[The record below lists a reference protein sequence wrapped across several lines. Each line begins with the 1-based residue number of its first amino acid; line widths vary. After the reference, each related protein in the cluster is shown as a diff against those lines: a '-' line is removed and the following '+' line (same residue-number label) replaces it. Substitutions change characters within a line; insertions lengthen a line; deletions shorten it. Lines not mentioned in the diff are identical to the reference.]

1 MIKILPYLLLIFA
14 IGIGAL
20 FISSFKAKNI
30 ILNTK
35 NIAPKKSFYELEAIS
50 IDGKKIS
57 FDQYK
62 NKKILIV
69 NVASKCGYTYQYE
82 GLQKLQDIYQ
92 DKVIVLGF
100 PANDFFNQES
110 GSNED
115 IEEFCETNY
124 GITFPMFEKTTT
136 KGKKQSPIYQWLTN
150 KDFNGWNAQRPTW
163 NFCKYLVNEDGEL
176 VGFFDSKV
184 KPSPKRLQ
192 VYYKVARHTLILNLL
207 PSQLFQQ
214 LRL

>member
-20 FISSFKAKNI
+20 FFSSFKAKNI
-30 ILNTK
+30 ILNTN

-50 IDGKKIS
+50 LDGKKIS

-82 GLQKLQDIYQ
+82 GLQKLQDIHQ

-110 GSNED
+110 GSNEE
-115 IEEFCETNY
+115 IEEFCEINF
-124 GITFPMFEKTTT
+124 GITFRMFEKTTT
-136 KGKKQSPIYQWLTN
+136 KGRKQSPVYQWLTN
-150 KDFNGWNAQRPTW
+150 KDFNGWNTQRPTW
-163 NFCKYLVNEDGEL
+163 NFCKYLVNEQGEL

-184 KPSPKRLQ
+184 KPLSEEI
-192 VYYKVARHTLILNLL
+192 TSLL
-207 PSQLFQQ
+207 
-214 LRL
+214 

>member
-1 MIKILPYLLLIFA
+1 MMIKILPYLLLIFV
-14 IGIGAL
+14 IGGGVL
-20 FISSFKAKNI
+20 LTTSFKAKTKNI
-30 ILNTK
+30 ILNTN

-50 IDGKKIS
+50 LDGKKIS

-110 GSNED
+110 GSNEE

-136 KGKKQSPIYQWLTN
+136 KGKKQSQIYQWLTN

-163 NFCKYLVNEDGEL
+163 NFCKYLVNEQGKL

-184 KPSPKRLQ
+184 KPLSEEI
-192 VYYKVARHTLILNLL
+192 TSLL
-207 PSQLFQQ
+207 
-214 LRL
+214 

>member
-1 MIKILPYLLLIFA
+1 MMIKILPYLLLIFA
-14 IGIGAL
+14 IGVGVLLIT
-20 FISSFKAKNI
+20 SFKAKTKNI
-30 ILNTK
+30 ILNTN

-50 IDGKKIS
+50 IDGKKIN

-110 GSNED
+110 GSNEE
-115 IEEFCETNY
+115 IEEFCEINF
-124 GITFPMFEKTTT
+124 GITFQMFEKTTT
-136 KGKKQSPIYQWLTN
+136 KGKKQSPVYQWLTN

-163 NFCKYLVNEDGEL
+163 NFCKYLVNEKGEL
-176 VGFFDSKV
+176 VGFFNSKI
-184 KPSPKRLQ
+184 KPLSEEI
-192 VYYKVARHTLILNLL
+192 TSLL
-207 PSQLFQQ
+207 
-214 LRL
+214 

>member
-1 MIKILPYLLLIFA
+1 MMIKILPYLLLIFV
-14 IGIGAL
+14 IGVGVL
-20 FISSFKAKNI
+20 LVTSFKAKTKNI
-30 ILNTK
+30 ILNTN

-50 IDGKKIS
+50 LDGKKIS

-82 GLQKLQDIYQ
+82 GLQKLQDIHQ

-110 GSNED
+110 GSNEE

-163 NFCKYLVNEDGEL
+163 NFCKYLVNEQGEL

-184 KPSPKRLQ
+184 KPLSEEI
-192 VYYKVARHTLILNLL
+192 TSLL
-207 PSQLFQQ
+207 
-214 LRL
+214 

>member
-1 MIKILPYLLLIFA
+1 MMIKILPYLLLIFV
-14 IGIGAL
+14 IGVGVL
-20 FISSFKAKNI
+20 LTTSFKAKTKNI
-30 ILNTK
+30 ILNTN

-50 IDGKKIS
+50 IDGEKIS

-82 GLQKLQDIYQ
+82 GLQKLQDIHQ

-110 GSNED
+110 GSNEE
-115 IEEFCETNY
+115 IEEFCEINF
-124 GITFPMFEKTTT
+124 GITFRMFEKTTT
-136 KGKKQSPIYQWLTN
+136 KGRKQSPVYQWLTN
-150 KDFNGWNAQRPTW
+150 KDFNGWNTQRPTW
-163 NFCKYLVNEDGEL
+163 NFCKYLVNEQGEL

-184 KPSPKRLQ
+184 KPLSEEI
-192 VYYKVARHTLILNLL
+192 TSLL
-207 PSQLFQQ
+207 
-214 LRL
+214 

>member
-1 MIKILPYLLLIFA
+1 MMIKILPYLLLIFV
-14 IGIGAL
+14 IGVGVL
-20 FISSFKAKNI
+20 LTTSFKAKTKNI
-30 ILNTK
+30 ILNTN

-50 IDGKKIS
+50 LDGKKIS

-110 GSNED
+110 GSNEE

-150 KDFNGWNAQRPTW
+150 KDFKGWNAQRPTW
-163 NFCKYLVNEDGEL
+163 NFCKYLVNEQGKL

-184 KPSPKRLQ
+184 KPLSEEI
-192 VYYKVARHTLILNLL
+192 TSLL
-207 PSQLFQQ
+207 
-214 LRL
+214 

>member
-1 MIKILPYLLLIFA
+1 MMIKILPYLLLIFA
-14 IGIGAL
+14 IGVGIL
-20 FISSFKAKNI
+20 LVTSFKAKTKNI
-30 ILNTK
+30 ILNTN

-50 IDGKKIS
+50 LDGKKIS

-82 GLQKLQDIYQ
+82 GLQKLQDIHQ

-110 GSNED
+110 GSNEE
-115 IEEFCETNY
+115 IEEFCEINF
-124 GITFPMFEKTTT
+124 GITFRMFEKTTT
-136 KGKKQSPIYQWLTN
+136 KGRKQSPVYQWLTN
-150 KDFNGWNAQRPTW
+150 KDFNGWNTQRPTW
-163 NFCKYLVNEDGEL
+163 NFCKYLVNEQGEL

-184 KPSPKRLQ
+184 KPLSEEI
-192 VYYKVARHTLILNLL
+192 TSLL
-207 PSQLFQQ
+207 
-214 LRL
+214 

>member
-1 MIKILPYLLLIFA
+1 MMIKILPYLLLIFA
-14 IGIGAL
+14 IGVGVL
-20 FISSFKAKNI
+20 LVTSFKAKTKNI
-30 ILNTK
+30 ILNTN

-50 IDGKKIS
+50 IDGEKIS

-110 GSNED
+110 GSNEE

-163 NFCKYLVNEDGEL
+163 NFCKYLVNEQGKL

-184 KPSPKRLQ
+184 KPLSEEI
-192 VYYKVARHTLILNLL
+192 TSLL
-207 PSQLFQQ
+207 
-214 LRL
+214 

>member
-14 IGIGAL
+14 IGVGVL
-20 FISSFKAKNI
+20 LMTSFKAKTKNI
-30 ILNTK
+30 ILNTN

-100 PANDFFNQES
+100 PANDFFNQEP
-110 GSNED
+110 GSNEE
-115 IEEFCETNY
+115 IEEFCEINY
-124 GITFPMFEKTTT
+124 GITFQMFEKTTT
-136 KGKKQSPIYQWLTN
+136 KGKKQSPVYQWLTN
-150 KDFNGWNAQRPTW
+150 KDFNGWNAQQPTW
-163 NFCKYLVNEDGEL
+163 NFCKYLVNEKGEL
-176 VGFFDSKV
+176 VGFCNSKI
-184 KPSPKRLQ
+184 KPLSEEI
-192 VYYKVARHTLILNLL
+192 TSLL
-207 PSQLFQQ
+207 
-214 LRL
+214 

>member
-1 MIKILPYLLLIFA
+1 MMIKILPYLLLIFA
-14 IGIGAL
+14 IGVGIL
-20 FISSFKAKNI
+20 LVTSFKAKTKNI
-30 ILNTK
+30 ILNTN

-50 IDGKKIS
+50 LDGKKIS

-110 GSNED
+110 GSNEE

-150 KDFNGWNAQRPTW
+150 KDFNGWNVQRPTW
-163 NFCKYLVNEDGEL
+163 NFCKYLVNEKGEL

-184 KPSPKRLQ
+184 KPLSEEI
-192 VYYKVARHTLILNLL
+192 TSLL
-207 PSQLFQQ
+207 
-214 LRL
+214 

>member
-92 DKVIVLGF
+92 DKVTVLGF

-110 GSNED
+110 GSNEE

-163 NFCKYLVNEDGEL
+163 NFCKYLVNEEGEL

-184 KPSPKRLQ
+184 KPLSEEI
-192 VYYKVARHTLILNLL
+192 TSLL
-207 PSQLFQQ
+207 
-214 LRL
+214 

>member
-1 MIKILPYLLLIFA
+1 MMIKILPYLLLIFA
-14 IGIGAL
+14 IGVGVL
-20 FISSFKAKNI
+20 LVTSFKAKTKNI
-30 ILNTK
+30 ILNTN

-50 IDGKKIS
+50 IDGEKIS

-82 GLQKLQDIYQ
+82 GLQKLQDIHQ

-110 GSNED
+110 GSNEE
-115 IEEFCETNY
+115 IEEFCERNF
-124 GITFPMFEKTTT
+124 GITFQMFEKTTT
-136 KGKKQSPIYQWLTN
+136 KGKKQSSVYQWLTN
-150 KDFNGWNAQRPTW
+150 KDFNGWNTQRPTW
-163 NFCKYLVNEDGEL
+163 NFCKYLVNEQGEL

-184 KPSPKRLQ
+184 KPLSEEI
-192 VYYKVARHTLILNLL
+192 TSLL
-207 PSQLFQQ
+207 
-214 LRL
+214 

>member
-1 MIKILPYLLLIFA
+1 MIKILPYLLLIFV
-14 IGIGAL
+14 IGVGVL
-20 FISSFKAKNI
+20 LTTSFKAKTKNI
-30 ILNTK
+30 ILNTN

-50 IDGKKIS
+50 LDGKKIS

-110 GSNED
+110 GSNEE

-163 NFCKYLVNEDGEL
+163 NFCKYLVNEQGKL

-184 KPSPKRLQ
+184 KPLSEEI
-192 VYYKVARHTLILNLL
+192 TSLL
-207 PSQLFQQ
+207 
-214 LRL
+214 

>member
-1 MIKILPYLLLIFA
+1 MMIKILPYLLLIFA
-14 IGIGAL
+14 IGVGVL
-20 FISSFKAKNI
+20 LMTSFKAKTKNI
-30 ILNTK
+30 ILNTN

-110 GSNED
+110 GSNEE
-115 IEEFCETNY
+115 IEEFCE
-124 GITFPMFEKTTT
+124 I
-136 KGKKQSPIYQWLTN
+136 
-150 KDFNGWNAQRPTW
+150 
-163 NFCKYLVNEDGEL
+163 NFGMID
-176 VGFFDSKV
+176 
-184 KPSPKRLQ
+184 
-192 VYYKVARHTLILNLL
+192 A
-207 PSQLFQQ
+207 
-214 LRL
+214 

>member
-14 IGIGAL
+14 IGVGLL
-20 FISSFKAKNI
+20 FFNGFKAKNI

-110 GSNED
+110 GSNEE

-184 KPSPKRLQ
+184 KPLSEEI
-192 VYYKVARHTLILNLL
+192 TSLL
-207 PSQLFQQ
+207 
-214 LRL
+214 

>member
-1 MIKILPYLLLIFA
+1 MMIKILPYLLLIFA
-14 IGIGAL
+14 IGVGVLLIT
-20 FISSFKAKNI
+20 SFKAKTKNI
-30 ILNTK
+30 ILNTN

-100 PANDFFNQES
+100 PANDFFNQEP
-110 GSNED
+110 GSNEE
-115 IEEFCETNY
+115 IEEFCEINY
-124 GITFPMFEKTTT
+124 GITFQMFKKTTT
-136 KGKKQSPIYQWLTN
+136 KGKKQSPVYQWLTN

-163 NFCKYLVNEDGEL
+163 NFCKYLVNEKGEL
-176 VGFFDSKV
+176 VGFFNSKI
-184 KPSPKRLQ
+184 KPLSEEI
-192 VYYKVARHTLILNLL
+192 TSLL
-207 PSQLFQQ
+207 
-214 LRL
+214 

>member
-110 GSNED
+110 GSNEE

-163 NFCKYLVNEDGEL
+163 NFCKYLVNEEGEL

-184 KPSPKRLQ
+184 KPLSEEI
-192 VYYKVARHTLILNLL
+192 TSLL
-207 PSQLFQQ
+207 
-214 LRL
+214 

>member
-1 MIKILPYLLLIFA
+1 MMIKILPYLLLIFA
-14 IGIGAL
+14 IGVGVL
-20 FISSFKAKNI
+20 LMTSFKAKTKNI
-30 ILNTK
+30 ILNTN

-100 PANDFFNQES
+100 PANDFFNQEP

-115 IEEFCETNY
+115 IKNFCEAKF
-124 GITFPMFEKTTT
+124 GISFPMTEKVLV
-136 KGKKQSPIYQWLTN
+136 KGSEAHSFYIWARENHGKSAIPK
-150 KDFNGWNAQRPTW
+150 W
-163 NFCKYLVNEDGEL
+163 NFHKIIIDKDG
-176 VGFFDSKV
+176 
-184 KPSPKRLQ
+184 
-192 VYYKVARHTLILNLL
+192 KVAETFSSITNPSSNKFIKALEKLIKN
-207 PSQLFQQ
+207 
-214 LRL
+214 

>member
-1 MIKILPYLLLIFA
+1 MMIKILPYLLLIFA
-14 IGIGAL
+14 IGVGVL
-20 FISSFKAKNI
+20 LMTSFKAKTKNI
-30 ILNTK
+30 ILNTN

-110 GSNED
+110 GSNEE
-115 IEEFCETNY
+115 IEEFCEINY

-163 NFCKYLVNEDGEL
+163 NFCKYLVNEQGKL

-184 KPSPKRLQ
+184 KPLSEEI
-192 VYYKVARHTLILNLL
+192 TSLL
-207 PSQLFQQ
+207 
-214 LRL
+214 

>member
-1 MIKILPYLLLIFA
+1 MMIKILPYLLLIFA
-14 IGIGAL
+14 IGIGVL
-20 FISSFKAKNI
+20 LITSFKAKTKNI
-30 ILNTK
+30 ILNTN

-100 PANDFFNQES
+100 PANDFFNQEP
-110 GSNED
+110 GSNEE
-115 IEEFCETNY
+115 IEEFCEINY
-124 GITFPMFEKTTT
+124 GIIFQMFEKTTT
-136 KGKKQSPIYQWLTN
+136 KGKKQSPVYQWLTN

-163 NFCKYLVNEDGEL
+163 NFCKYLVNEKGEL

-184 KPSPKRLQ
+184 KPLSEEI
-192 VYYKVARHTLILNLL
+192 TSLL
-207 PSQLFQQ
+207 
-214 LRL
+214 

>member
-1 MIKILPYLLLIFA
+1 MMIKILPYLLLIFA
-14 IGIGAL
+14 IGVGVLLIT
-20 FISSFKAKNI
+20 SFKAKTKNI
-30 ILNTK
+30 ILNTN

-100 PANDFFNQES
+100 PANDFFNQEP
-110 GSNED
+110 GSNEE
-115 IEEFCETNY
+115 IEEFCEINY
-124 GITFPMFEKTTT
+124 GITFQMFEKTTT
-136 KGKKQSPIYQWLTN
+136 KGKKQSPVYQWLTN

-163 NFCKYLVNEDGEL
+163 NFCKYLVNEKGEL
-176 VGFFDSKV
+176 VGFFNSKI
-184 KPSPKRLQ
+184 KPLSEEI
-192 VYYKVARHTLILNLL
+192 TSLL
-207 PSQLFQQ
+207 
-214 LRL
+214 

>member
-14 IGIGAL
+14 IGVGVLLIT
-20 FISSFKAKNI
+20 SFKAKTKNI
-30 ILNTK
+30 ILNTN

-110 GSNED
+110 GSNEE
-115 IEEFCETNY
+115 IEEFCEINY
-124 GITFPMFEKTTT
+124 GITFQMFEKTTT
-136 KGKKQSPIYQWLTN
+136 KGKKQSPVYQWLTN

-163 NFCKYLVNEDGEL
+163 NFCKYLVNEKGEL
-176 VGFFDSKV
+176 VGFFDSKI
-184 KPSPKRLQ
+184 KPLSEEI
-192 VYYKVARHTLILNLL
+192 TSLL
-207 PSQLFQQ
+207 
-214 LRL
+214 

>member
-1 MIKILPYLLLIFA
+1 MMIKILPYLLLIFA
-14 IGIGAL
+14 IGVGVL
-20 FISSFKAKNI
+20 LMTSFKAKTKNI
-30 ILNTK
+30 ILNTN

-110 GSNED
+110 GSNEE
-115 IEEFCETNY
+115 IEEFCEINF
-124 GITFPMFEKTTT
+124 GITFQMFEKTTT
-136 KGKKQSPIYQWLTN
+136 KGKKQSPVYQWLTN

-163 NFCKYLVNEDGEL
+163 NFCKYLVNEKGEL
-176 VGFFDSKV
+176 VGFFNSKI
-184 KPSPKRLQ
+184 KPLSEEI
-192 VYYKVARHTLILNLL
+192 TSLL
-207 PSQLFQQ
+207 
-214 LRL
+214 

>member
-1 MIKILPYLLLIFA
+1 MMIKILPYLLLIFV
-14 IGIGAL
+14 IGVGVL
-20 FISSFKAKNI
+20 LTTSFKAKTKNI
-30 ILNTK
+30 ILNTN

-50 IDGKKIS
+50 IDGEKIS

-82 GLQKLQDIYQ
+82 GLQKLQDIHQ

-110 GSNED
+110 GSNEE

-136 KGKKQSPIYQWLTN
+136 KGKKQSSVYQWLTN
-150 KDFNGWNAQRPTW
+150 KDFNGWNTQRPTW
-163 NFCKYLVNEDGEL
+163 NFCKYLVNEQGEL

-184 KPSPKRLQ
+184 KPLSEEI
-192 VYYKVARHTLILNLL
+192 TSLL
-207 PSQLFQQ
+207 
-214 LRL
+214 

>member
-1 MIKILPYLLLIFA
+1 MMIKILPYLLLIFA
-14 IGIGAL
+14 IGVGVL
-20 FISSFKAKNI
+20 LVTSFKAKTKNI
-30 ILNTK
+30 ILNTN

-50 IDGKKIS
+50 LDGKKIS

-110 GSNED
+110 GSNEE
-115 IEEFCETNY
+115 IEEFCEINY

-150 KDFNGWNAQRPTW
+150 KDFNGWNVQRPTW
-163 NFCKYLVNEDGEL
+163 NFCKYLVNEKGEL

-184 KPSPKRLQ
+184 KPLSEEI
-192 VYYKVARHTLILNLL
+192 TSLL
-207 PSQLFQQ
+207 
-214 LRL
+214 

>member
-57 FDQYK
+57 FNQYK

-163 NFCKYLVNEDGEL
+163 NFCKYLVNEEGEL

-184 KPSPKRLQ
+184 KPLSEEI
-192 VYYKVARHTLILNLL
+192 TSLL
-207 PSQLFQQ
+207 
-214 LRL
+214 

>member
-1 MIKILPYLLLIFA
+1 MMIKILPYLLLIFA
-14 IGIGAL
+14 IGVGVL
-20 FISSFKAKNI
+20 LMTSFKAKTKNI
-30 ILNTK
+30 ILNTN

-100 PANDFFNQES
+100 PANDFFNQEP
-110 GSNED
+110 GSNEE
-115 IEEFCETNY
+115 IEEFCEINY
-124 GITFPMFEKTTT
+124 GIIFQMFEKTTT
-136 KGKKQSPIYQWLTN
+136 KGKKQSPVYQWLTN

-163 NFCKYLVNEDGEL
+163 NFCKYLVNEKGEL
-176 VGFFDSKV
+176 VGFFNSKI
-184 KPSPKRLQ
+184 KPLSEEI
-192 VYYKVARHTLILNLL
+192 TSLL
-207 PSQLFQQ
+207 
-214 LRL
+214 

>member
-1 MIKILPYLLLIFA
+1 MMIKILPYLLLIFA
-14 IGIGAL
+14 IGVGVLLIT
-20 FISSFKAKNI
+20 SFKAKTKNI
-30 ILNTK
+30 ILNTN

-110 GSNED
+110 GSNEE
-115 IEEFCETNY
+115 IEEFCEINY
-124 GITFPMFEKTTT
+124 GITFQMFEKTTT
-136 KGKKQSPIYQWLTN
+136 KGKKQSPVYQWLTN

-163 NFCKYLVNEDGEL
+163 NFCKYLVNEKGEL
-176 VGFFDSKV
+176 VGFFNSKI
-184 KPSPKRLQ
+184 KPLSEEI
-192 VYYKVARHTLILNLL
+192 TSLL
-207 PSQLFQQ
+207 
-214 LRL
+214 

>member
-14 IGIGAL
+14 IGVGVL
-20 FISSFKAKNI
+20 LVTSFKAKTKNI
-30 ILNTK
+30 ILNTN

-110 GSNED
+110 GSNEE
-115 IEEFCETNY
+115 IEEFCEINY
-124 GITFPMFEKTTT
+124 GITFQMFEKTTT
-136 KGKKQSPIYQWLTN
+136 KGKKQSPVYQWLTN

-163 NFCKYLVNEDGEL
+163 NFCKYLVNEKGEL
-176 VGFFDSKV
+176 VGFFNSKI
-184 KPSPKRLQ
+184 KPLSEEI
-192 VYYKVARHTLILNLL
+192 TSLL
-207 PSQLFQQ
+207 
-214 LRL
+214 

>member
-1 MIKILPYLLLIFA
+1 MMIKILPYLLLIFA
-14 IGIGAL
+14 IGIGVL
-20 FISSFKAKNI
+20 LVTSFKAKTKNI
-30 ILNTK
+30 ILNTN

-50 IDGKKIS
+50 IDGEKIS

-110 GSNED
+110 GSNEE
-115 IEEFCETNY
+115 IEEFCEINY

-150 KDFNGWNAQRPTW
+150 KDFNGWNVQRPTW
-163 NFCKYLVNEDGEL
+163 NFCKYLVNEKGEL

-184 KPSPKRLQ
+184 KPLSEEI
-192 VYYKVARHTLILNLL
+192 TSLL
-207 PSQLFQQ
+207 
-214 LRL
+214 

>member
-20 FISSFKAKNI
+20 FFSSFKAKNI

-50 IDGKKIS
+50 IDGEKIN

-69 NVASKCGYTYQYE
+69 NVASECGYTYQYE

-92 DKVIVLGF
+92 DKVVVLGF

-110 GSNED
+110 GSNEE
-115 IEEFCETNY
+115 IEKFCETNY
-124 GITFPMFEKTTT
+124 GITFPMFKKTTT
-136 KGKKQSPIYQWLTN
+136 KGKKQSSVYQWLTN

-163 NFCKYLVNEDGEL
+163 NFCKYLVNEKGEL
-176 VGFFDSKV
+176 VGFFNSKI
-184 KPSPKRLQ
+184 KPLSEEI
-192 VYYKVARHTLILNLL
+192 TSLL
-207 PSQLFQQ
+207 
-214 LRL
+214 

>member
-1 MIKILPYLLLIFA
+1 MMIKILPYLLLIFA
-14 IGIGAL
+14 IGIGVL
-20 FISSFKAKNI
+20 LITSFKAKTKNI
-30 ILNTK
+30 ILNTN

-100 PANDFFNQES
+100 PANDFFNQEP
-110 GSNED
+110 GSNEE
-115 IEEFCETNY
+115 IEEFCEINY
-124 GITFPMFEKTTT
+124 GIIFQMFEKTTT
-136 KGKKQSPIYQWLTN
+136 KGKKQSPVYQWLTN

-163 NFCKYLVNEDGEL
+163 NFCKYLVNEKGEL
-176 VGFFDSKV
+176 VGFFNSKI
-184 KPSPKRLQ
+184 KPLSEEI
-192 VYYKVARHTLILNLL
+192 TSLL
-207 PSQLFQQ
+207 
-214 LRL
+214 

>member
-20 FISSFKAKNI
+20 FISSFKAKKKAKNI

-110 GSNED
+110 GSNEE

-184 KPSPKRLQ
+184 KPLSEEI
-192 VYYKVARHTLILNLL
+192 TSLL
-207 PSQLFQQ
+207 
-214 LRL
+214 

>member
-14 IGIGAL
+14 IGVGVLLIT
-20 FISSFKAKNI
+20 SFKAKTKNI
-30 ILNTK
+30 ILNTN

-110 GSNED
+110 GSNEE
-115 IEEFCETNY
+115 IEEFCEINY
-124 GITFPMFEKTTT
+124 GITFQMFEKTTT
-136 KGKKQSPIYQWLTN
+136 KGKKQSPVYQWLTN

-163 NFCKYLVNEDGEL
+163 NFCKYLVNEKGEL
-176 VGFFDSKV
+176 VGFFNSKI
-184 KPSPKRLQ
+184 KPLSEEI
-192 VYYKVARHTLILNLL
+192 TSLL
-207 PSQLFQQ
+207 
-214 LRL
+214 

>member
-1 MIKILPYLLLIFA
+1 MMIKILPYLLLIFA
-14 IGIGAL
+14 ISVGVL
-20 FISSFKAKNI
+20 LVTSFKAKTKNI
-30 ILNTK
+30 ILNTN

-50 IDGKKIS
+50 LDGKKIS

-110 GSNED
+110 GSNEE
-115 IEEFCETNY
+115 IEEFCEINY

-150 KDFNGWNAQRPTW
+150 KDFNGWNVQRPTW
-163 NFCKYLVNEDGEL
+163 NFCKYLVNEKGEL

-184 KPSPKRLQ
+184 KPLSEEI
-192 VYYKVARHTLILNLL
+192 TSLL
-207 PSQLFQQ
+207 
-214 LRL
+214 

>member
-1 MIKILPYLLLIFA
+1 MMIKILPYLLLIFA
-14 IGIGAL
+14 IGVGVLLIT
-20 FISSFKAKNI
+20 SFKAKTKNI
-30 ILNTK
+30 ILNTN

-100 PANDFFNQES
+100 PANDFFNQEP
-110 GSNED
+110 GSNEE
-115 IEEFCETNY
+115 IEEFCEINY
-124 GITFPMFEKTTT
+124 GIIFQMFEKTTT
-136 KGKKQSPIYQWLTN
+136 KGKKQSPVYQWLTN

-163 NFCKYLVNEDGEL
+163 NFCKYLVNEKGEL
-176 VGFFDSKV
+176 VGFFNSKI
-184 KPSPKRLQ
+184 KPLSEEI
-192 VYYKVARHTLILNLL
+192 TSLL
-207 PSQLFQQ
+207 
-214 LRL
+214 

>member
-20 FISSFKAKNI
+20 FFSSFKAKNI

-50 IDGKKIS
+50 IDGEKIN

-69 NVASKCGYTYQYE
+69 NVASECGYTYQYE

-92 DKVIVLGF
+92 DKVVVLGF

-110 GSNED
+110 GSNEE

-124 GITFPMFEKTTT
+124 GITFPMFKKTTT
-136 KGKKQSPIYQWLTN
+136 KGKKQSSVYQWLTN

-163 NFCKYLVNEDGEL
+163 NFCKYLVNEKGEL
-176 VGFFDSKV
+176 VGFFNSKV
-184 KPSPKRLQ
+184 KPLSEEI
-192 VYYKVARHTLILNLL
+192 TSLL
-207 PSQLFQQ
+207 
-214 LRL
+214 

>member
-1 MIKILPYLLLIFA
+1 MTEKKSVLI
-14 IGIGAL
+14 
-20 FISSFKAKNI
+20 
-30 ILNTK
+30 NTK
-35 NIAPKKSFYELEAIS
+35 I
-50 IDGKKIS
+50 
-57 FDQYK
+57 
-62 NKKILIV
+62 KKILIV

-110 GSNED
+110 GSNEE

-184 KPSPKRLQ
+184 KPLSEEI
-192 VYYKVARHTLILNLL
+192 TSLL
-207 PSQLFQQ
+207 
-214 LRL
+214 